1 MHFYRPDVVYN
12 DWNGKFIRIKGNEHD
27 SHYTVQ
33 SFHPVPETIFK
44 LNSKSIFALDILN
57 C

>member
-12 DWNGKFIRIKGNEHD
+12 DLSGKFIRIKGNEHD
-27 SHYTVQ
+27 SHYPVQ
-33 SFHPVPETIFK
+33 SFHPVPETILK